1 MSEEVASRRIKELRH
16 ISPSGRVKYV
26 PSTKKDGF
34 ANISLT
40 LRMAEGLNAGSEL
53 LFKSVASKRPYRQI
67 S

>member
-1 MSEEVASRRIKELRH
+1 M
-16 ISPSGRVKYV
+16 SPSGRVKYA

-40 LRMAEGLNAGSEL
+40 LRMAKELNAGSGL
-53 LFKSVASKRPYRQI
+53 LFKSVESKRPYRQI